1 MAANKKDII
10 RQAAIEVIVDS
21 GFHAATTDAI
31 AARAEVSVGTI
42 YNYFR
47 NKEAILEHIFQ
58 VELGRRIDYLSSLPE
73 DLPVLEKLE
82 LFLQWHF
89 GIIAQDPATGRI
101 LLRERSNLI
110 NLPAIREYMDT
121 MTGYLTSLVEEGM
134 RKGQFRQSNAAL
146 TGAIMFGAL
155 EAAVRQSIMAWEKTN
170 RPLDL
175 ITQEAAQELF
185 LFFSRSLLE

>member
-89 GIIAQDPATGRI
+89 GISAQDPATGRI

-134 RKGQFRQSNAAL
+134 QKGQFRQSNAAL

>member
-1 MAANKKDII
+1 MAANKKDLI
-10 RQAAIEVIVDS
+10 RQAAIEVIVDR

-31 AARAEVSVGTI
+31 AARAGVSVGTI

-58 VELGRRIDYLSSLPE
+58 VELERRIDYLSSLPE
-73 DLPVLEKLE
+73 DMPVLQKLE

-89 GIIAQDPATGRI
+89 RVIAQDPATGRI

-110 NLPAIREYMDT
+110 NLPAIRGYMES
-121 MTGYLTSLVEEGM
+121 MTSYLTSLVEEGI
-134 RKGQFRQSNAAL
+134 RKGQFRRSNAAL

-155 EAAVRQSIMAWEKTN
+155 EAAVRHSIMAFEKTG
-170 RPLDL
+170 RPLEL
-175 ITQEAAQELF
+175 ITQEAARELF
-185 LFFSRSLLE
+185 LFFSRSLQ

>member
-1 MAANKKDII
+1 VAANKKEII
-10 RQAAIEVIVDS
+10 RQAAIEVIVEG

-31 AARAEVSVGTI
+31 AAKAGVAVGTI

-47 NKEAILEHIFQ
+47 NKEAILEHNFQ
-58 VELGRRIDYLSSLPE
+58 VEMEKRIDYLRGLPE
-73 DLPVLEKLE
+73 ELPALEKLE

-89 GIIAQDPATGRI
+89 GLIAQDPATGRI

-110 NLPAIREYMDT
+110 NLPAIRGYMEA

-134 RKGQFRQSNAAL
+134 GKGQFRPSNAAL

-155 EAAVRQSIMAWEKTN
+155 EAAVRHSIMAWEQTS
-170 RPLDL
+170 RPLEL
-175 ITQEAAQELF
+175 ITQEAARELF
-185 LFFSRSLLE
+185 LLFSRSLLA

>member
-31 AARAEVSVGTI
+31 AARAGVSVGTI

-170 RPLDL
+170 RSLDL

-185 LFFSRSLLE
+185 FFFSRSLLG